1 MIIITKENL
10 EQFKDYYHWFHDSTI
25 SKVVFDKIKNE
36 LILFVDV
43 YWSGEPYVK
52 PDGFYETHPVK
63 MKMLFS
69 DVKEYKENLDSED
82 YMGYI
87 DEAYME
93 FITLNKK
100 EYICFAEDKEE
111 PFFYVIAKSCK
122 YEEIK

>member
-10 EQFKDYYHWFHDSTI
+10 EQFKDYYHWFHDSTL
-25 SKVVFDKIKNE
+25 SKVVFDKIKKE
-36 LILFVDV
+36 LTLFVNA
-43 YWSGEPYVK
+43 YWSGKTYVK

-63 MKMLFS
+63 MRMFFS
-69 DVKEYKENLDSED
+69 EVKEYKDSLDSED